1 MKPILYSRYPQIWLT
16 ALSIWLMPL
25 LAYGAAKY
33 IFNSVDMVF
42 SMFDWVIFALF
53 FLSGTFIIL
62 QRKIFWFVS
71 IALLF
76 VIAISNLYQSSV
88 LGSQMQNFDYQ
99 FLLSSSVLLSI
110 GLISYYYRFPYLD
123 SRDTGLFGLAHRF
136 KAHMPAQL
144 DQKYDGTVTS
154 VSISG
159 VLFIPAARIEG
170 LKVGDKIKM
179 NISDL
184 NLHQV
189 PVEVRG
195 LKRGPKDEEIRLQ
208 FMWLGFNQF
217 RNLKN
222 RLQSLPAEDSL

>member
-16 ALSIWLMPL
+16 ALAIWLMPL
-25 LAYGAAKY
+25 LAYAAAKY
-33 IFNSVDMVF
+33 IFNSVDTVF
-42 SMFDWVIFALF
+42 SFFDWVIFALF

-62 QRKIFWFVS
+62 QRKIFWFLS

-76 VIAISNLYQSSV
+76 VIAISNLYRSSV

-99 FLLSSSVLLSI
+99 FLLSSSVLLAI

-123 SRDTGLFGLAHRF
+123 SRDTGFFGLAHRF
-136 KAHMPAQL
+136 KANMPAQL
-144 DQKYDGTVTS
+144 DQKYDGKVTS

-159 VLFIPAARIEG
+159 VLFVPATNVEG
-170 LKVGDKIKM
+170 LKVGDKIKI

-184 NLHQV
+184 NLIQV

-195 LKRGPKDEEIRLQ
+195 LKRGPKAEEIRLQ
-208 FMWLGFNQF
+208 FMWLGFSQF

-222 RLQSLPAEDSL
+222 RLHSLPAED